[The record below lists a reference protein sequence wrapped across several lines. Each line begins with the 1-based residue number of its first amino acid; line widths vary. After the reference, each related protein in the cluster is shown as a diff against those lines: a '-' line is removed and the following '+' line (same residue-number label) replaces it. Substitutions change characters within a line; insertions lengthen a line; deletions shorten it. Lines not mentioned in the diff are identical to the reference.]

1 MEDQLY
7 MIHEEERG
15 MLNDDRAFATCGDG
29 DVTLSHDGR

>member
-1 MEDQLY
+1 MEDHLY

-29 DVTLSHDGR
+29 GRYIEP